1 MKNNYVLVVF
11 VVDESGSMSICRDKV
26 IDGFNEF
33 LSDQRKEQNGDVD
46 VSLYKFST
54 DGLNNCV
61 YKMKNITEVEDI
73 SEQTY
78 NPGGLTA
85 LNDAVCTA
93 IDETGKILAAK
104 NEDERPSKV
113 IFVIMTDGH
122 ENCSREFGV
131 NDVKEK
137 IKHQEEKYSWNFVY
151 LGYNLS
157 DATDA
162 KVMGFKNIAFN
173 TYEDADSSYKTL
185 SKVTS
190 AYRCTTP
197 ENTEVVCDALLA
209 SELSEMNTRYEAKT
223 NTKIKN
229 L

>member
-1 MKNNYVLVVF
+1 MKSNYVLVVF
-11 VVDESGSMSICRDKV
+11 VVDESGSMSLCKDKV

-33 LSDQRKEQNGDVD
+33 LSEQKREQNGDID

-54 DGLNNCV
+54 DGINNCV
-61 YKMKNITEVEDI
+61 YKMKNIKDVENI
-73 SEQTY
+73 NNETY
-78 NPGGLTA
+78 HPEGLTA

-93 IDETGKILAAK
+93 INETGKFLAEK

-122 ENCSREFGV
+122 ENCSKEFGV

-157 DATDA
+157 DASDA
-162 KVMGFKNIAFN
+162 KSMGFKNIAFN
-173 TYEDADSSYKTL
+173 TYEKADTSYKTL
-185 SKVTS
+185 SKITT
-190 AYRCTTP
+190 AYRSC
-197 ENTEVVCDALLA
+197 EASNYHSCDSLLESELDAMNTE
-209 SELSEMNTRYEAKT
+209 YEKET
-223 NTKIKN
+223 KTKIKN